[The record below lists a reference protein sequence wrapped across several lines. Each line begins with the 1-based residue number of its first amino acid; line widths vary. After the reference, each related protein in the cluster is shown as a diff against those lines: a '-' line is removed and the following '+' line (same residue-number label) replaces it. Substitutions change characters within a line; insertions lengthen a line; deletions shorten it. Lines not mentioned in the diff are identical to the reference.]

1 MRKFILYFLLAMLA
15 VAVATFFYGIWNANR
30 IRVFAAELSVAKN
43 NHNFSSQIEGI
54 EQNFKES
61 GQKDI
66 AGIKDET
73 NQLKGRLDVI
83 IRESE
88 AAKGEIEAAGA
99 PKLAKPTKD
108 LATDY
113 FSKVNRQAADLKGM
127 IGFMGQIIEV
137 AAVFGEIGESA
148 SLEDMKVLIAKAK
161 EKNSAVQAEILP
173 PDVRESA
180 RNLKESMDMFLLKL
194 EEVASLA
201 SQNTAQLDAAYAD
214 FSRKEEEF
222 FSAGKKHI
230 DGMENL
236 DIMENRISSDLER
249 LSKVKFS
256 LK

>member
-1 MRKFILYFLLAMLA
+1 MLA
-15 VAVATFFYGIWNANR
+15 VAVATFSYGIWNGKK
-30 IRVFAAELSVAKN
+30 IRVFAAELSAAKN
-43 NHNFSSQIEGI
+43 NHNFSSQVEEI
-54 EQNFKES
+54 EQSFKES

-66 AGIKDET
+66 AGIRDEA
-73 NQLKGRLDVI
+73 NQLKGQLDAI

-88 AAKGEIEAAGA
+88 AAKGEIEVAGA

-108 LATDY
+108 LAVDY

-137 AAVFGEIGESA
+137 AAVFGKIGESA
-148 SLEDMKVLIAKAK
+148 SLEDMKGLIAKAK
-161 EKNSAVQAEILP
+161 EKSSAVQAEILP
-173 PDVRESA
+173 PDIRESA
-180 RNLKESMDMFLLKL
+180 KNLKDSMDTFLSKL

-214 FSRKEEEF
+214 FSRKEDEF
-222 FSAGKKHI
+222 FSAGKEYI

-236 DIMENRISSDLER
+236 DIMEEKINSDIER
-249 LSKVKFS
+249 LGKVKFS